1 MLQTEKF
8 KLFRDLNQVLA
19 AVDIQ
24 IAEVHSYALDL
35 GVAPELI
42 KTGNGEFMLTP
53 LLLAKSNALLA
64 KVNLHKE

>member
-8 KLFRDLNQVLA
+8 KLFQELNQVHRQ
-19 AVDIQ
+19 VDLQ
-24 IAEVHSYALDL
+24 IAEVHALSQTM

-53 LLLAKSNALLA
+53 LLLAKSNVLLA